1 MRLLSVNLGKPE
13 LLRGARTPLL
23 TGIDKKS
30 ATSPITITVEG
41 LSGDAVCDSRHH
53 GGPDQAVYIYGAPD
67 YAWWEGQL
75 GHPIAPG
82 TFGDNLTVTEWE
94 SSTAVV
100 GDRFH
105 IGPVTLEVT
114 SPRIPCSTLS
124 RHMEDSAFVKKFRAA
139 ERPGVYCRVITE
151 GQVQAND
158 EVTYEPYSGR
168 DALGI
173 MELYHDAFAPAKDG
187 ETLRRHLAAP
197 IAIRLRA
204 AKEKLLAKL

>member
-1 MRLLSVNLGKPE
+1 MRLLSVNLGKAE
-13 LLRGARTPLL
+13 LLRGARTPRL
-23 TGIDKKS
+23 TGIDKRS
-30 ATSPITITVEG
+30 ATSPVTITVKG
-41 LSGDAVCDSRHH
+41 LSGDAVCDPKYH

-67 YAWWEGQL
+67 YGWWEEQL

-82 TFGDNLTVTEWE
+82 TFGDNLTITEWE
-94 SSTAVV
+94 SSSAVV

-124 RHMEDSAFVKKFRAA
+124 RHMEDSTFVKKFRVA
-139 ERPGVYCRVITE
+139 ERPGVYCRVLSE
-151 GQVQAND
+151 GTVQAD
-158 EVTYEPYSGR
+158 DPVTYEPYSGAN
-168 DALGI
+168 ALGI
-173 MELYHDAFAPAKDG
+173 LELYHDGFVPAKDG

-197 IAIRLRA
+197 IAIRLRL